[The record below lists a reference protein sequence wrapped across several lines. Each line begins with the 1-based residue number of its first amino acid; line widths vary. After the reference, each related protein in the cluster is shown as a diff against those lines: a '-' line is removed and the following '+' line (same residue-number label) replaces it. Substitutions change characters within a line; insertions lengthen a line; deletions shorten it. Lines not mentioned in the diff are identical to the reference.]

1 MEKKARIIA
10 GSDVELVI
18 GSTSHH
24 NDSDY
29 VKRLEGE
36 LTYKDLSTIII
47 CPAIGPI
54 APRVVANWS
63 FMRPMNQKV
72 IGGPIMLENMEVGQ
86 AYNEGFKMILSNP
99 ELAKFKYVMTIETD
113 NYPQNPDGLLKLYE
127 AIEGT
132 VDGNKYDCVGGLYW
146 TKGDN
151 GQPMCY
157 GNPSVQPL
165 NFIPQIPT
173 PNTLTPCNGLGMGFN
188 LWRLE
193 MFKDERFEYGKWFK
207 TEQSFEPGVGAK
219 AYTQDLYFFEKAVGL
234 GYKFA
239 CDARVP
245 VIHWDEAGQK
255 AW

>member
-1 MEKKARIIA
+1 M
-10 GSDVELVI
+10 SND
-18 GSTSHH
+18 SYH
-24 NDSDY
+24 NDSNWVD
-29 VKRLEGE
+29 RLEKE
-36 LTYKDLSTIII
+36 QTYRDLSTVII
-47 CPAIGPI
+47 CPTRGMIPS
-54 APRVVANWS
+54 RVVANWQ

-72 IGGPIMLENMEVGQ
+72 VGPIFMERMEVAT
-86 AYNEGFKMILSNP
+86 AYNEGIKMILENP
-99 ELAKFKYVMTIETD
+99 ELSKYKYLMTIEED
-113 NYPQNPDGLLKLYE
+113 NYPQFPDGLMKLYE
-127 AIEGT
+127 GMK
-132 VDGNKYDCVGGLYW
+132 DYDCVGGLYW
-146 TKGDN
+146 TKGEN

-157 GNPSVQPL
+157 GDPKVQPL
-165 NFIPQIPT
+165 NFIPQNPT

-207 TEQSFEPGVGAK
+207 TEQSFTPGQGAR

-245 VIHWDEAGQK
+245 VVHWDEQNQI